1 MLPLPTEALNRTKMA
16 VRKRTRSVTQ
26 TGKAD
31 FSYSA
36 EKSVGHQVR
45 WTHRALQRAL
55 EARIKPHGITL
66 GMWYFLR
73 VLWERDGLTQR
84 ELSDCAG
91 TTEPTTLLALRSMER
106 GGLITRVP
114 GRDDRRKS
122 YIYLTASARRLK
134 NKLLPEAKLVNTIA
148 TDGFT
153 EAEISL
159 LIDLLARMRK
169 NLTSPV
175 KPR

>member
-1 MLPLPTEALNRTKMA
+1 
-16 VRKRTRSVTQ
+16 
-26 TGKAD
+26 
-31 FSYSA
+31 
-36 EKSVGHQVR
+36 
-45 WTHRALQRAL
+45 
-55 EARIKPHGITL
+55 
-66 GMWYFLR
+66 MWYFLR